1 MNPANN
7 HYYLKKSLGGKLMW
21 NFIMD
26 EFKQFQK
33 ATDQSIKSRPRG
45 HCMSLDTM
53 FQEVQN
59 NKTLDIMTSLQKMY
73 KAEKQSHGTGM

>member
-1 MNPANN
+1 MKESELRFERAAAERGSKLNPANN

-53 FQEVQN
+53 F
-59 NKTLDIMTSLQKMY
+59 
-73 KAEKQSHGTGM
+73 